1 MAPYRGSA
9 IVGGAVPSI
18 CTIVLLLREP
28 PIAPTPPAESR
39 FGPSPPPLFPLKQPL
54 PHAQTAQHRPP
65 APPPSPHRPP
75 TISGLLA
82 AGALQTLPVPAPA
95 PWRDLGAAA
104 TPALGSLR
112 VLPAQHLLAVLCPLR
127 RGGERGRGL
136 APGQGRTPR
145 FGVSHLVSHRGDS
158 RARSPLGGHP
168 RARVRLDGY
177 RPPGCA
183 RCRCDGQWLRVSHM
197 IRYRGA
203 VRVRRSFGGHPR
215 ARVRTGGYPCQPV
228 SADFAV
234 TASRRGDGA
243 ATRPTHTPR
252 PISTTAVG
260 VVASL
265 ECGTGPGRSDR

>member
-1 MAPYRGSA
+1 MKDGRTHLAHTAEHAVDLETGA
-9 IVGGAVPSI
+9 IVGVTVQDADRLAASGIAEVRGAIWGIRSDTAPLCRS
-18 CTIVLLLREP
+18 L
-28 PIAPTPPAESR
+28 IAVGASR
-39 FGPSPPPLFPLKQPL
+39 FACCHLYETGGMRRV
-54 PHAQTAQHRPP
+54 HR
-65 APPPSPHRPP
+65 S
-75 TISGLLA
+75 T
-82 AGALQTLPVPAPA
+82 
-95 PWRDLGAAA
+95 
-104 TPALGSLR
+104 
-112 VLPAQHLLAVLCPLR
+112 LLAVLCPLR
-127 RGGERGRGL
+127 LGGERGRGQMRRVV
-136 APGQGRTPR
+136 GETGDRSIRTPR

-168 RARVRLDGY
+168 RARVRLGRPRRRRDALPPQ
-177 RPPGCA
+177 RHRPLAPPGCA